1 MIMIQS
7 LMVDRELIIIGIID
21 RSFPSSNAI
30 YDATDNDHDSIVNR
44 RLAKEVITIGIT
56 VKSYFYFIFN
66 KLLTVFC
73 HKLKI
78 FFFFFFFKYDNF
90 LSLILN
96 FCVTL
101 FTDEF
106 FGKI

>member
-7 LMVDRELIIIGIID
+7 LIVDRELIIIGIID

-30 YDATDNDHDSIVNR
+30 YDATNNDHDSIVNR
-44 RLAKEVITIGIT
+44 RLAKEVITIGII

-66 KLLTVFC
+66 KLLTVFR

-78 FFFFFFFKYDNF
+78 FYYYIFFLNMTIFFH
-90 LSLILN
+90 
-96 FCVTL
+96 
-101 FTDEF
+101 
-106 FGKI
+106 